1 MFFCFEKK
9 PVLCPVILV
18 FLVTFNYLI
27 FSGWQN
33 ESGRLQ
39 SKGTD
44 KAL

>member
-1 MFFCFEKK
+1 MFFSFEKN
-9 PVLCPVILV
+9 PVLCPVTLE
-18 FLVTFNYLI
+18 FLVSFNYLI